1 MASYPLRD
9 QYHAFRKA
17 LVRGLDRGWPK
28 AELGAFLE
36 PLHLATK
43 APYADEEPDILPD
56 QARDFLAEW
65 RKTQDV
71 EALYSVRQP
80 CTVDP
85 KMGILFH
92 EGRVL
97 WGSSDQPLRER
108 SPRFLSHLKS
118 GHRTLASA
126 ILLHHVHG
134 DNYFHFLLYVMSRVE
149 LVDRLGLPKDIP
161 FLVPERTAATS
172 FFKRAKELGAFG
184 AREIVVQGKKEVV
197 HVEKPYLVRAFFCQ
211 CRVFDWLADKLGASA
226 PLDDAAPLFVVRR
239 ANAANGRTFRNQAEM
254 DDVARSFGFETIDP
268 GDHLLEK
275 QVEIFQN
282 APIVAGPH
290 GAGLTNILF
299 RRKKPGGLVEI
310 FNPGM
315 GSPHYY
321 MIARERGFSYDSFL
335 AINPVGR
342 AFSASTEV
350 DLGTLRRTIEAALEA
365 SQRQAP

>member
-1 MASYPLRD
+1 MYAAEFRD
-9 QYHAFRKA
+9 RYHSFRKA
-17 LVRGLDRGWPK
+17 IIRGVDDRWPK
-28 AELGAFLE
+28 TDVGPFLDT
-36 PLHLATK
+36 LHIETK
-43 APYADEEPDILPD
+43 APYSDEEPEVLPD

-65 RKTQDV
+65 RKTQDI
-71 EALYSVRQP
+71 EALYRVSEP

-92 EGRVL
+92 KGRVL

-149 LVDRLGLPKDIP
+149 LVERLGLPTDIP
-161 FLVPERTAATS
+161 FLVPERTAETA
-172 FFKRAKELGAFG
+172 FFKRAQELGAFG
-184 AREIVVQGKKEVV
+184 AREIVVQGKREVV
-197 HVEKPYLVRAFFCQ
+197 LVESPYLVRAFFCQ
-211 CRVFDWLADKLGASA
+211 CRVFDWLADKLGAPA
-226 PLDDAAPLFVVRR
+226 PSKDAAPLFVVRR

-254 DDVARSFGFETIDP
+254 DDVARSLGFETIDP

-275 QVEIFQN
+275 QVEIFQH

-290 GAGLTNILF
+290 GAGLTNVLF
-299 RRKKPGGLVEI
+299 RSKKPGGLVEI

-321 MIARERGFSYDSFL
+321 MVARERGFSYDSFF
-335 AINPVGR
+335 AINPIGR

-350 DLGTLRRTIEAALEA
+350 DLDTLRESLETALEVN
-365 SQRQAP
+365 QRQTQ